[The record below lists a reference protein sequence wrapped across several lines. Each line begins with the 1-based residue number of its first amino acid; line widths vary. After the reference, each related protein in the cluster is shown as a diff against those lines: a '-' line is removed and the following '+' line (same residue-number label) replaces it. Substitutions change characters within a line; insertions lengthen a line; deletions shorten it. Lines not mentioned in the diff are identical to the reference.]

1 MGGGEAPSVFP
12 LLRGEAGVFARSAWS
27 QLLFRPVL
35 EVLTL
40 LRGPD
45 DVPDALLAARHA
57 VRAVPCRQ
65 STRIHL
71 SARHAGSGQRRTA
84 TTRPPPARVGVCRD
98 APTAPASISLCSSR
112 PSSSSDEAELRFI
125 AATPL
130 Q

>member
-1 MGGGEAPSVFP
+1 MFP

-35 EVLTL
+35 EVLRL

-71 SARHAGSGQRRTA
+71 SARHAGRAGSGAQPQHALHR
-84 TTRPPPARVGVCRD
+84 ARVGACRD